1 MKQTAKRLL
10 SMALAFVM
18 VLSLLP
24 AMSVTALADEEGEDD
39 STTKDAFGIAMTEW
53 TEAEKQKAEGELP
66 YGTGYG
72 TWTTLMEMGELY
84 VSMGYD
90 GATRLTGLL
99 DWNEKEGTTDAAIGS
114 NVINF
119 TQKNLTSRSES
130 YKAVTTAGMDLCGT
144 GKKEYVANLALN
156 ASGNTLY
163 LYVTDSNNKV
173 VGSGQQI
180 TFEHVSQLSGMEV
193 HQVKGA
199 FSVTAGDFDGDGK
212 DSIVVY
218 VPQTGASGHTQGSG
232 DKAPFIAEYFMGQ
245 DYTGQWIMV
254 QNPVSTVCSNVLQL
268 LGNNEIN
275 KIDTM
280 KNQPMVDLVAEDV
293 DKDGFDELIVTAGM
307 NDVTNSDHYLES
319 RVFIYDKL
327 SKKTTPAEGST
338 EDGNWH
344 RSYDKKQAITSES
357 NKRVVWASSTVGNI
371 DVSTGTNSVDYPEII
386 TAGFIDG
393 EQSKTQ
399 HINVDGSDEIG
410 VTAVRVDDTKTIDQS
425 NTFTIWGDGKSTTAI
440 NVICQY
446 EEILN
451 QKLSPNGWTKGGFFE
466 SEDVNSLLQVQAYA
480 DRGLEYAEAVFISG
494 SVYHINSNG
503 KLEEEYR
510 HTDFGN
516 KDCGAGSDT
525 LTNTTITA
533 VTAGNF
539 NANSDGR
546 EQLIFVT
553 TLKQS
558 GKNNAYSR
566 VYCYYYDTTLE
577 TKDGKEQEHGYE
589 GKRSSYLTEHKGS
602 FYVSL
607 NTLDTDNDSVIAK
620 LDSVTRE
627 YGMPDVLAILEST
640 PYFTEI
646 GDGED
651 GVGNSETVYGKSV
664 IEGGAKGESF
674 GFTAGLITGFE
685 AEFAKYGIGVE
696 VHLDNSFNWSTTKS
710 KEVEWGVEFK
720 NDTGDNLVVVYRSPV
735 IVYHYVDLDGNEMVV
750 GKTGQPAYSMVTVD
764 EYNEAAEQ
772 FGLDQISDENAKLA
786 TPGEPSTY
794 RSNINNLSDAAAHQD
809 WVNYPNNGTTSEY
822 LTCTETSEKAF
833 EQEFNVSLSVV
844 AKIKGVL
851 LGYDLG
857 FTTTHSWAKLNGKS
871 VTKSGSVNPAYED
884 GYSFQWKLATWDCQ
898 LNGSTVPVVGY
909 LVRDVSS
916 PPSPAMGLTAE
927 TTGTDSVTLRWTRG
941 ARRATQYRVYRLL
954 DTGEY
959 VLVGA
964 VQGDQTTCTLTGLEP
979 GETYTYV
986 VRGVGFVGGEALES
1000 VNSGSITVR
1009 TQSEGSKVR
1018 LNLVGESLTSDNVL
1032 QSTGAQAKLSMEV
1045 SGTDG
1050 GSISYQWQ
1058 VLESSAE
1065 GLRKGWHNAD
1075 TLDDAVSAGETK
1087 LVGTVS
1093 GAKSGTLTLST
1104 IDRSLNGSSLR
1115 CVVTITSRAGNVA
1128 TYYSPS
1134 VTLDLDGL
1142 DTTTE
1147 VTVTEITGA
1156 AIGGSGTIADPYTG
1170 TASYTQVTK
1179 NVTTVYVPVPATAA
1193 ENGTTYTVY
1202 QDEENSAYV
1211 GVYDTVD
1218 TAAGT
1223 ASCTYRAVTE
1233 DNGTFTL
1240 GAALELSG
1248 DRYVVDSGVYT
1259 VPADFTGSSIYED
1272 ATTSYYEKQYVV
1284 TTGESTTTLTAYW
1297 YNTGDGKYYI
1307 KNESGAFV
1315 LPASQPDKY
1324 TDAEGEVHETGADL
1338 RMAYY
1343 DAGGTVILGAEG
1355 TDGYD
1360 HYQVYTYSE
1369 ENAGYTLSASFHCV
1383 PGTVLRSDG
1392 TDYADSAKLVT
1403 VTVNNTVDS
1412 ITYTTSPVTG
1422 TQLSLSAGVE
1432 DSTGATVS
1440 TRVLYTIT
1448 NTATGAATQF
1458 AAYDGT
1464 STWTA
1469 PQYGLYRIEAA
1480 ADATATTKASSAV
1493 CYYLADDPTNDY
1505 RLSLWQGGQ
1514 VTNITYNGE
1523 SVALKLEKRVYDGE
1537 NPTSSWENVD
1547 SGVSYQVD
1555 DSNHSGSSYTPTPL
1569 SGSSY
1574 TPAAAGSYLFSA
1586 LVDGKTVASAL
1597 LSVSKIPI
1605 TVRPVWD
1612 SREGNINTVPNF
1624 SDIYLEAK
1632 DIWGNDISVDDVMTV
1647 SCDLYEGGSIKQ
1659 NAASGTYTV
1668 TPAYKNNDV
1677 KSDFL
1682 SRYSVTMDTDTIYY
1696 ISEAITV
1703 YFNAGENGELYARYV
1718 DPSGTE
1724 FAFDSGSQ
1732 ISMDYGLK
1740 FVAEPEAGWS
1750 VESSTGWKVKLGSS
1764 AVSGCYSVYSN
1775 TLEITGTQLE
1785 SLKNLCSSLNTKELT
1800 VSVAFTN
1807 QTNTITYSAGD
1818 SEGSLQA
1825 VTGTEPFTSGGSV
1838 AHNAA
1843 VTFTAAPNAGKM
1855 VEKWTVDGTEYK
1867 WDGTDALYREN
1878 TLTLENISASHDVQV
1893 YFTDMAVTNVSA
1905 AAMDTA
1911 NNLYL
1916 GAAITV
1922 TDAQGNTIT
1931 GDALKS
1937 VPQSD
1942 ALTFTAEIGNSTA
1955 AVIKEWQTSA
1965 DDTNW
1970 TTVAGSGGQN
1980 SITVY
1985 EHGEKLYVRVV
1996 IAVAQTYQLSWKV
2009 MEGDTEIT
2017 DQNIAVLIPRNG
2029 NVTLG
2034 GNGSNYAVNTPV
2046 EFTLRLD
2053 GSRYVV
2059 GWSDN
2064 VTPAE
2069 DGMSATMTLTD
2080 DTVVTV
2086 SVAKKPTVS
2095 WTNGTGG
2102 TVSVKGT
2109 VNGKAN
2115 TTVSN
2120 GGYVDYN
2127 TTVTVTLKP
2136 SEGYEVSSGINADYT
2151 DGTGDTTDDKFYT
2164 ISNVQADQTI
2174 TPAWTALKKYTI
2186 VYSVVDTNGDEP
2198 GGKNG
2203 TLSASASRKD
2213 MAPFAVYEFDEVY
2226 EGSMV
2231 SFTAVPDEDYC
2242 VKEWTVEMNGTTTH
2256 PMSADDEI
2264 VLENISADADVTVQF
2279 TYLGSKVIA
2288 SAGENGALVSAL
2300 VGENDVLRSITGDG
2314 ILLNDGVSV
2323 QLTAEPDEGYEV
2335 ESWLVN
2341 GKAVSGERGTTYTY
2355 VADGSGARIAVTFR
2369 AVKYSVSWGAENGA
2383 VQAAGYSGSSAS
2395 VRGGTS
2401 VTFTAVPDDGYV
2413 VGGWAVNGIRQ
2424 SGQTGSTFTWTVPA
2438 GAAEGTEYEI
2448 EAILVGGTYRVA
2460 VTDPAH
2466 GTISAE
2472 PDVTGGVTGGTSVT
2486 FTANAESGYI
2496 VAGWTVNG
2504 QTTMRRSNTHTVTIK
2519 GDTTV
2524 TAVVVPEKYEVAYSV
2539 NESAG
2544 GTISA
2549 EGYGAS
2555 PAEVPYDGS
2564 VTFTA
2569 VPNTGAYYYIQA
2581 WQVDGRT
2588 VTNDTEGV
2596 AISTDK
2602 TTLTLSSVTSVHT
2615 VEAIFA
2621 KMTAYSVS
2629 YQVIGSGGSLGAAVN
2644 GEPLTLTPGQSADVW
2659 GNSTVVFTASPAENN
2674 MVKAWKINDVVQE
2687 NLSNTLTIDALRG
2700 NILVTVEFEPLMLH
2714 SIPNPGKDT
2723 GCTISNIIKT
2733 PSDYGEANQIRD
2745 RGTVT
2750 FTVAPNSGKYL
2761 TELTVNGTD
2770 CLTSTGTSGSEN
2782 QLTIRNNGDGS
2793 FTITVANVKKNITLT
2808 ATALEFQ
2815 TFKEEL
2821 STVPTELQAAYSTVA
2836 ELQTALRAEVK
2847 QIDSKVPDSQT
2858 ALFDI
2863 VLKYTT
2869 DGGITWAEADK
2880 DHFPA
2885 GGITVFIPYS
2895 DLGGTDSSYTFTVI
2909 HMFTTDMNGHKIGDT
2924 ERITPAKTAAG
2935 IQFTVTSLS
2944 PFAIGWSKYTAPSG
2958 GGGGGGG
2965 GAASAETVIIKDS
2978 VNGKVTAD
2986 NTCAEEGDTVT
2997 LTVEP
3002 GKGYTLETLTVTDK
3016 NGNELKL
3023 KDKGDGKYTFTMPD
3037 SKVTI
3042 KATFMEDNSML
3053 NFFVDVPA
3061 DAYYYDAVLWAAKEG
3076 ITGGTDAVHF
3086 SPNATCTRAQ
3096 AVTFLWRAAGSPAPK
3111 SHAMPFT
3118 DVAEGSYYETAVLW
3132 AVENGITKG
3141 TSDTT
3146 FTPNAK
3152 CTRAQ
3157 IVTFLWRSQKSP
3169 ASGSVNPFTDV
3180 AADAYY
3186 TNAVLWAVEHGITAG
3201 TTATTFSPNN
3211 DCTRAQIVTFLYRC
3225 MK

>member
-1 MKQTAKRLL
+1 M
-10 SMALAFVM
+10 
-18 VLSLLP
+18 
-24 AMSVTALADEEGEDD
+24 
-39 STTKDAFGIAMTEW
+39 
-53 TEAEKQKAEGELP
+53 
-66 YGTGYG
+66 
-72 TWTTLMEMGELY
+72 
-84 VSMGYD
+84 
-90 GATRLTGLL
+90 
-99 DWNEKEGTTDAAIGS
+99 
-114 NVINF
+114 
-119 TQKNLTSRSES
+119 
-130 YKAVTTAGMDLCGT
+130 
-144 GKKEYVANLALN
+144 
-156 ASGNTLY
+156 
-163 LYVTDSNNKV
+163 
-173 VGSGQQI
+173 
-180 TFEHVSQLSGMEV
+180 
-193 HQVKGA
+193 
-199 FSVTAGDFDGDGK
+199 
-212 DSIVVY
+212 
-218 VPQTGASGHTQGSG
+218 
-232 DKAPFIAEYFMGQ
+232 
-245 DYTGQWIMV
+245 
-254 QNPVSTVCSNVLQL
+254 
-268 LGNNEIN
+268 
-275 KIDTM
+275 
-280 KNQPMVDLVAEDV
+280 
-293 DKDGFDELIVTAGM
+293 
-307 NDVTNSDHYLES
+307 
-319 RVFIYDKL
+319 
-327 SKKTTPAEGST
+327 
-338 EDGNWH
+338 
-344 RSYDKKQAITSES
+344 
-357 NKRVVWASSTVGNI
+357 
-371 DVSTGTNSVDYPEII
+371 
-386 TAGFIDG
+386 
-393 EQSKTQ
+393 
-399 HINVDGSDEIG
+399 
-410 VTAVRVDDTKTIDQS
+410 
-425 NTFTIWGDGKSTTAI
+425 
-440 NVICQY
+440 
-446 EEILN
+446 
-451 QKLSPNGWTKGGFFE
+451 
-466 SEDVNSLLQVQAYA
+466 
-480 DRGLEYAEAVFISG
+480 
-494 SVYHINSNG
+494 
-503 KLEEEYR
+503 
-510 HTDFGN
+510 
-516 KDCGAGSDT
+516 
-525 LTNTTITA
+525 
-533 VTAGNF
+533 
-539 NANSDGR
+539 
-546 EQLIFVT
+546 
-553 TLKQS
+553 
-558 GKNNAYSR
+558 
-566 VYCYYYDTTLE
+566 
-577 TKDGKEQEHGYE
+577 
-589 GKRSSYLTEHKGS
+589 
-602 FYVSL
+602 
-607 NTLDTDNDSVIAK
+607 
-620 LDSVTRE
+620 
-627 YGMPDVLAILEST
+627 
-640 PYFTEI
+640 
-646 GDGED
+646 
-651 GVGNSETVYGKSV
+651 
-664 IEGGAKGESF
+664 
-674 GFTAGLITGFE
+674 
-685 AEFAKYGIGVE
+685 
-696 VHLDNSFNWSTTKS
+696 
-710 KEVEWGVEFK
+710 
-720 NDTGDNLVVVYRSPV
+720 
-735 IVYHYVDLDGNEMVV
+735 
-750 GKTGQPAYSMVTVD
+750 
-764 EYNEAAEQ
+764 
-772 FGLDQISDENAKLA
+772 
-786 TPGEPSTY
+786 
-794 RSNINNLSDAAAHQD
+794 
-809 WVNYPNNGTTSEY
+809 
-822 LTCTETSEKAF
+822 
-833 EQEFNVSLSVV
+833 
-844 AKIKGVL
+844 
-851 LGYDLG
+851 
-857 FTTTHSWAKLNGKS
+857 
-871 VTKSGSVNPAYED
+871 
-884 GYSFQWKLATWDCQ
+884 
-898 LNGSTVPVVGY
+898 
-909 LVRDVSS
+909 
-916 PPSPAMGLTAE
+916 
-927 TTGTDSVTLRWTRG
+927 
-941 ARRATQYRVYRLL
+941 
-954 DTGEY
+954 
-959 VLVGA
+959 
-964 VQGDQTTCTLTGLEP
+964 
-979 GETYTYV
+979 
-986 VRGVGFVGGEALES
+986 
-1000 VNSGSITVR
+1000 
-1009 TQSEGSKVR
+1009 
-1018 LNLVGESLTSDNVL
+1018 
-1032 QSTGAQAKLSMEV
+1032 
-1045 SGTDG
+1045 
-1050 GSISYQWQ
+1050 
-1058 VLESSAE
+1058 
-1065 GLRKGWHNAD
+1065 
-1075 TLDDAVSAGETK
+1075 
-1087 LVGTVS
+1087 
-1093 GAKSGTLTLST
+1093 
-1104 IDRSLNGSSLR
+1104 
-1115 CVVTITSRAGNVA
+1115 
-1128 TYYSPS
+1128 
-1134 VTLDLDGL
+1134 
-1142 DTTTE
+1142 
-1147 VTVTEITGA
+1147 
-1156 AIGGSGTIADPYTG
+1156 
-1170 TASYTQVTK
+1170 
-1179 NVTTVYVPVPATAA
+1179 
-1193 ENGTTYTVY
+1193 
-1202 QDEENSAYV
+1202 
-1211 GVYDTVD
+1211 
-1218 TAAGT
+1218 
-1223 ASCTYRAVTE
+1223 
-1233 DNGTFTL
+1233 
-1240 GAALELSG
+1240 
-1248 DRYVVDSGVYT
+1248 
-1259 VPADFTGSSIYED
+1259 
-1272 ATTSYYEKQYVV
+1272 
-1284 TTGESTTTLTAYW
+1284 
-1297 YNTGDGKYYI
+1297 
-1307 KNESGAFV
+1307 
-1315 LPASQPDKY
+1315 
-1324 TDAEGEVHETGADL
+1324 
-1338 RMAYY
+1338 
-1343 DAGGTVILGAEG
+1343 
-1355 TDGYD
+1355 
-1360 HYQVYTYSE
+1360 
-1369 ENAGYTLSASFHCV
+1369 
-1383 PGTVLRSDG
+1383 
-1392 TDYADSAKLVT
+1392 
-1403 VTVNNTVDS
+1403 
-1412 ITYTTSPVTG
+1412 
-1422 TQLSLSAGVE
+1422 
-1432 DSTGATVS
+1432 
-1440 TRVLYTIT
+1440 
-1448 NTATGAATQF
+1448 
-1458 AAYDGT
+1458 
-1464 STWTA
+1464 
-1469 PQYGLYRIEAA
+1469 
-1480 ADATATTKASSAV
+1480 
-1493 CYYLADDPTNDY
+1493 
-1505 RLSLWQGGQ
+1505 
-1514 VTNITYNGE
+1514 
-1523 SVALKLEKRVYDGE
+1523 
-1537 NPTSSWENVD
+1537 
-1547 SGVSYQVD
+1547 
-1555 DSNHSGSSYTPTPL
+1555 
-1569 SGSSY
+1569 
-1574 TPAAAGSYLFSA
+1574 
-1586 LVDGKTVASAL
+1586 
-1597 LSVSKIPI
+1597 
-1605 TVRPVWD
+1605 
-1612 SREGNINTVPNF
+1612 
-1624 SDIYLEAK
+1624 EAK

-1668 TPAYKNNDV
+1668 TPAYKNNEV

-1682 SRYSVTMDTDTIYY
+1682 SRYSVTMDTDDIYY

-1703 YFNAGENGELYARYV
+1703 YFSAGENGEVYGRYV

-1732 ISMDYGLK
+1732 ITMDYRLK
-1740 FVAEPEAGWS
+1740 FVAEPADGWFVGS
-1750 VESSTGWKVKLGSS
+1750 WTALLGGNPVDSGWYST
-1764 AVSGCYSVYSN
+1764 YSN
-1775 TLEITGTQLE
+1775 TLEITSGGMEALKE
-1785 SLKNLCSSLNTKELT
+1785 SGEKEIT
-1800 VSVAFTN
+1800 VSAAFTD
-1807 QTNTITYSAGD
+1807 QTHRITYSAGD
-1818 SEGSLQA
+1818 SEGSLRA
-1825 VTGTEPFTSGGSV
+1825 ATGTDQFTSGGSV

-1843 VTFTAAPNAGKM
+1843 VTFTAEPNRDKM
-1855 VEKWTVDGTEYK
+1855 VEKWVVDGAEYK
-1867 WDGTDALYREN
+1867 WDGSDALYREN
-1878 TLTLENISASHDVQV
+1878 TLTLENISADHDVQV
-1893 YFTDMAVTNVSA
+1893 YFTDAATTNVNASA
-1905 AAMDTA
+1905 VDTA
-1911 NNLYL
+1911 GATYP
-1916 GAAITV
+1916 GAAVTV
-1922 TDAQGNTIT
+1922 TDAAGSAIT
-1931 GDALKS
+1931 DLTS
-1937 VPQSD
+1937 VLRSS
-1942 ALTFTAEIGNSTA
+1942 ALTFTAKIGNSA
-1955 AVIKEWQTSA
+1955 SAVVKEWQTST
-1965 DDTNW
+1965 DNTNW
-1970 TTVAGSGGQN
+1970 TTVTGSGRKDT
-1980 SITVY
+1980 ITIY
-1985 EHGEKLYVRVV
+1985 EHGETLYVRVV
-1996 IAVAQTYQLSWKV
+1996 IAVAQTYQLSWNV
-2009 MEGDTEIT
+2009 AGLETGDENKADLTAESGT
-2017 DQNIAVLIPRNG
+2017 VSLSS
-2029 NVTLG
+2029 G
-2034 GNGSNYAVNTPV
+2034 GSYAVDTPV
-2046 EFTLRLD
+2046 DFALELD
-2053 GSRYVV
+2053 NSYYVV
-2059 GWSDN
+2059 GWSSN
-2064 VTPAE
+2064 VTPAA
-2069 DGMSATMTLTD
+2069 DGKSATLTLTD
-2080 DTVVTV
+2080 DTLVTV
-2086 SVAKKPTVS
+2086 TVAKKPTVS

-2120 GGYVDYN
+2120 GGYVDYD
-2127 TTVTVTLKP
+2127 TTVIVTLKP
-2136 SEGYEVSSGINADYT
+2136 SKGYEVGSGINAGYT
-2151 DGTGDTTDDKFYT
+2151 DGTGDITDDKFYT

-2496 VAGWTVNG
+2496 VVGWTVNG
-2504 QTTMRRSNTHTVTIK
+2504 QTTMSRSNTHTVTIK

-2659 GNSTVVFTASPAENN
+2659 GNSTVVFTANPAENN
-2674 MVKAWKINDVVQE
+2674 MVKEWKINDVVQE

-2714 SIPNPGKDT
+2714 SIPNPGKDA

-2821 STVPTELQAAYSTVA
+2821 STVPTELQATYSTVA

-2965 GAASAETVIIKDS
+2965 GGAAPTETVIIEDIA
-2978 VNGKVTAD
+2978 NGKVTAD

-3023 KDKGDGKYTFTMPD
+3023 KDKGNGKYTFTMPD

-3186 TNAVLWAVEHGITAG
+3186 ANAVLWAVENGITAG
-3201 TTATTFSPNN
+3201 TTAATFSPNN